1 MRVFGIT
8 EQLRS
13 GPRRVEVV
21 AGVEDLVVDIDPQS
35 RIAQAA
41 RRVDQRIEYG
51 KRIHVG
57 AQTFHVDT
65 DDEIRCP
72 LPGAPYPAGASTWGC
87 G

>member
-21 AGVEDLVVDIDPQS
+21 GGVEDLVVDIDPQR
-35 RIAQAA
+35 RIAQSAH
-41 RRVDQRIEYG
+41 RFDQRIKHG

-57 AQTFHVDT
+57 AQTLHVDT
-65 DDEIRCP
+65 DDEIR
-72 LPGAPYPAGASTWGC
+72 
-87 G
+87 